1 MRHDNGQ
8 TPERSPHGRV
18 PAALIVA
25 AIIMLTLLAWIALDG
40 PRDDT
45 V

>member
-1 MRHDNGQ
+1 MDV
-8 TPERSPHGRV
+8 S

-25 AIIMLTLLAWIALDG
+25 TIIMLLLLAWIALDG